1 MLDYVTI
8 EDASE
13 HGDPKEADR
22 TDSYD
27 RWLHYDDVTVEEA
40 SIAKVRFYAYIY
52 QSQFIY
58 IFIYI
63 SLLIYLLIHLFVPIY
78 FSNFCCTF
86 LSIHFY
92 LIRCLLVC

>member
-40 SIAKVRFYAYIY
+40 SIAKVRSYAYTINLNSFIY
-52 QSQFIY
+52 SFISLY
-58 IFIYI
+58 IFIYL
-63 SLLIYLLIHLFVPIY
+63 SIYLYLFIFLFFVVPFY
-78 FSNFCCTF
+78 
-86 LSIHFY
+86 LSIFT
-92 LIRCLLVC
+92 